1 MKIEI
6 SRIECANNGIEVKD
20 GTNPIDPNDLDF
32 RTDLEYIKGY
42 TSHVFSLFFIK
53 TDGLYFNLVRKNESR
68 GGFDA
73 ICMYINKGI
82 KNSVPVYELEE
93 TINFIKSHFDDWD
106 TIKQKGIFSKNYE
119 GSPEEKST
127 NNRPGNKWA
136 YREVG
141 FHYTLA
147 ELLEKPYQSYYT
159 GYKSIFLLDENQKD
173 LIDVTRIDNLTEEKL
188 YDSYPFKPEDDW
200 TLYKGDEALTNEI
213 PFTSDETLV
222 NLVWKRTSGDKK
234 DRYQLIRKTFTP
246 KTPNDISIKEK
257 DIQIEIFA
265 SDVSV
270 IDEKGND
277 LTEAKVTLNGKT
289 SCIVTEETHVDIDI
303 TYEGYERKTK
313 IEKDDPRAIEILYG
327 SDGQKITRVLK
338 KIAQEYKVIF
348 DDYSSIKGA
357 KYTETDQNKLKFL
370 FYKRKIQGK
379 EIHLKANIIPISII
393 TLIALVG
400 IICSIVFTV
409 KYYTEVDKKTPSP
422 TQKYSESSTEET
434 VADNNIENLVKYF
447 DTAQTYTREEL
458 SKYDQNIYQILK
470 DLDRSKLKKI
480 YETSELRDKSTKFK
494 TIYNLIINRSDIHKD
509 TLNKRKQMYADTIQV
524 SDYIDFL
531 SKNQK
536 ITSETSAGQNSHSSG
551 ATSTKTGTID
561 PNALSS

>member
-6 SRIECANNGIEVKD
+6 SRIECANNGIEIKD
-20 GTNPIDPNDLDF
+20 GNTPIDHNELDF
-32 RTDLEYIKGY
+32 RPDLDCVKGDE
-42 TSHVFSLFFIK
+42 SHVFMLFFIK

-106 TIKQKGIFSKNYE
+106 TIKQEGIFSKNYE
-119 GSPEEKST
+119 GSPEKKST

-147 ELLEKPYQSYYT
+147 ELLEKPYQYYYT

-213 PFTSDETLV
+213 PFTSDETSV

-234 DRYQLIRKTFTP
+234 DRYQTIRKTFTP
-246 KTPNDISIKEK
+246 KTPNDISIKEE
-257 DIQIEIFA
+257 DIEIEILA

-270 IDEKGND
+270 IDEKRND
-277 LTEAKVTLNGKT
+277 LTEAKVTLNGET
-289 SCIVTEETHVDIDI
+289 SCTVTEETQDKIDI
-303 TYEGYERKTK
+303 TCEGYERMSDDQRATK
-313 IEKDDPRAIEILYG
+313 ILYG
-327 SDGQKITRVLK
+327 SNTIKLK
-338 KIAQEYKVIF
+338 KSEKEY
-348 DDYSSIKGA
+348 SINFRNCPEIKNATYKGLEP
-357 KYTETDQNKLKFL
+357 KKLKL
-370 FYKRKIQGK
+370 FCHKTKVVDDKTIALSEDPR
-379 EIHLKANIIPISII
+379 LIIII

-400 IICSIVFTV
+400 IICSIVFGV
-409 KYYTEVDKKTPSP
+409 KYFTSTSENTNSP
-422 TQKYSESSTEET
+422 TEET
-434 VADNNIENLVKYF
+434 TETGTEQQNETSKLVKYF
-447 DTAQTYTREEL
+447 KERTEYTKKDLEEL
-458 SKYDQNIYQILK
+458 KPGLFETLITFDKDKIKRYNPTPFYD
-470 DLDRSKLKKI
+470 S
-480 YETSELRDKSTKFK
+480 SEKFRE
-494 TIYNLIINRSDIHKD
+494 IYNLIINLSKI
-509 TLNKRKQMYADTIQV
+509 NDTILT
-524 SDYIDFL
+524 SKKKEYEDKIPINDYINFL
-531 SKNQK
+531 KQYQQGPKNV
-536 ITSETSAGQNSHSSG
+536 EPSAQNPHNSNAG
-551 ATSTKTGTID
+551 NGKNVTID
-561 PNALSS
+561 PNAV

>member
-6 SRIECANNGIEVKD
+6 SRIECANNGIEIKD
-20 GTNPIDPNDLDF
+20 GNTPIDHNELDF
-32 RTDLEYIKGY
+32 RPDLDCVKGDE
-42 TSHVFSLFFIK
+42 SHVFMLFFIK

-106 TIKQKGIFSKNYE
+106 TIKQEGIFSKNYE
-119 GSPEEKST
+119 GSPEKKST

-147 ELLEKPYQSYYT
+147 ELLEKPYQYYYT

-213 PFTSDETLV
+213 PFTSDETSV

-234 DRYQLIRKTFTP
+234 DRYQPIRKTFTP
-246 KTPNDISIKEK
+246 KTPNDISIKEE
-257 DIQIEIFA
+257 DIEIEILA

-270 IDEKGND
+270 IDEKRND

-313 IEKDDPRAIEILYG
+313 IKKDDPRAIEILYG
-327 SDGQKITRVLK
+327 SNGQKITRVLT
-338 KIAQEYKVIF
+338 KIAQEYDVIF

-370 FYKRKIQGK
+370 FYKRKIKGE

-409 KYYTEVDKKTPSP
+409 KYFTLTSENTNSP
-422 TQKYSESSTEET
+422 TEET
-434 VADNNIENLVKYF
+434 TETGTEQQNETSKLVKYLEERTEYTKKELEGLKPGLF
-447 DTAQTYTREEL
+447 D
-458 SKYDQNIYQILK
+458 ILITFDK
-470 DLDRSKLKKI
+470 DKIKI
-480 YETSELRDKSTKFK
+480 YHNTPFYDSSKNFQK
-494 TIYNLIINRSDIHKD
+494 IYNLIINRFDINNDILKE
-509 TLNKRKQMYADTIQV
+509 RKKMYADTIQV
-524 SDYIDFL
+524 NDYMNFL
-531 SKNQK
+531 SRYQEPKDEK
-536 ITSETSAGQNSHSSG
+536 RPAQNPHSSD
-551 ATSTKTGTID
+551 ARNKKTETKD
-561 PNALSS
+561 LNALTSQ

>member
-6 SRIECANNGIEVKD
+6 SRIECANNGIEIKD
-20 GTNPIDPNDLDF
+20 GNTPIDHNELDF
-32 RTDLEYIKGY
+32 RPDLDCVKGDE
-42 TSHVFSLFFIK
+42 SHVFMLFFIK

-106 TIKQKGIFSKNYE
+106 TIKQEGIFSKNYE
-119 GSPEEKST
+119 GSPEKKST

-147 ELLEKPYQSYYT
+147 ELLEKPYQYYYT

-213 PFTSDETLV
+213 PFTSDETSV

-234 DRYQLIRKTFTP
+234 DRYQTIRKTFTP
-246 KTPNDISIKEK
+246 KTPNDISIKEE
-257 DIQIEIFA
+257 DIEIEILA

-270 IDEKGND
+270 IDEKRND

-313 IEKDDPRAIEILYG
+313 IKKDNPRAIEILYG
-327 SDGQKITRVLK
+327 SNGVKITRVLT
-338 KIAQEYKVIF
+338 KIAQEYDVIF

-370 FYKRKIQGK
+370 FYKRKIKGE

-400 IICSIVFTV
+400 IICSIVFGV
-409 KYYTEVDKKTPSP
+409 KYFTSTSENTNSP
-422 TQKYSESSTEET
+422 TEET
-434 VADNNIENLVKYF
+434 TETGTEQQNETSKLVKYF
-447 DTAQTYTREEL
+447 KEEKEYTKKELEEL
-458 SKYDQNIYQILK
+458 KPGLFDILITFDKDKIKRYNPTPFYD
-470 DLDRSKLKKI
+470 S
-480 YETSELRDKSTKFK
+480 SEKFQK
-494 TIYNLIINRSDIHKD
+494 IYNLIINRSDIHND

-524 SDYIDFL
+524 NDYIKFL
-531 SKNQK
+531 RNYQQGSKNKKQP
-536 ITSETSAGQNSHSSG
+536 AQNPRTSG
-551 ATSTKTGTID
+551 ARSTKSGTTD
-561 PNALSS
+561 PNVLPS

>member
-106 TIKQKGIFSKNYE
+106 TIKQEGIFSKNYE

-234 DRYQLIRKTFTP
+234 DRYQPIRKTFTP

-270 IDEKGND
+270 IDEKRND

-327 SDGQKITRVLK
+327 SNGVKITRVLK

-409 KYYTEVDKKTPSP
+409 KYFTLTSENTNSP
-422 TQKYSESSTEET
+422 TEET
-434 VADNNIENLVKYF
+434 TEMGTEQQDETSDLVKYLEER
-447 DTAQTYTREEL
+447 TEYTKKDLEEL
-458 SKYDQNIYQILK
+458 KPGLFETLITFDKDKIKRYNPTPFYD
-470 DLDRSKLKKI
+470 S
-480 YETSELRDKSTKFK
+480 SEKFQK
-494 TIYNLIINRSDIHKD
+494 IYNLIINRSYILKD

-531 SKNQK
+531 SKHQERS
-536 ITSETSAGQNSHSSG
+536 SETSASQNSHSSG
-551 ATSTKTGTID
+551 AKSTKSGTTD
-561 PNALSS
+561 PNALPS

>member
-6 SRIECANNGIEVKD
+6 SRIECANNGIEIKD
-20 GTNPIDPNDLDF
+20 GNTPIDHNELDF
-32 RTDLEYIKGY
+32 RPDLDCVKGDE
-42 TSHVFSLFFIK
+42 SHVFMLFFIK

-106 TIKQKGIFSKNYE
+106 TIKQEGIFSKNYE
-119 GSPEEKST
+119 GSPERILIK
-127 NNRPGNKWA
+127 NRPGNKWA
-136 YREVG
+136 YRVFG
-141 FHYTLA
+141 GLPYTLF

-234 DRYQLIRKTFTP
+234 DRYKPIRKTFTP

-270 IDEKGND
+270 IDEKRND

-327 SDGQKITRVLK
+327 SNGVKITRVLT
-338 KIAQEYKVIF
+338 KIAQEYDVIF

-409 KYYTEVDKKTPSP
+409 KYYTLTSENTNSP
-422 TQKYSESSTEET
+422 TEET
-434 VADNNIENLVKYF
+434 TEMGTEQQDETSNLVKYLEER
-447 DTAQTYTREEL
+447 TEYTKKDLEEL
-458 SKYDQNIYQILK
+458 KPGLFETLITFDKDKIKRYNPTPFYD
-470 DLDRSKLKKI
+470 S
-480 YETSELRDKSTKFK
+480 SEKFQK
-494 TIYNLIINRSDIHKD
+494 IYNLIINRSDINND
-509 TLNKRKQMYADTIQV
+509 TLKERKKMYADTIQV

-531 SKNQK
+531 QRHKYLETGSTQSKEARRR
-536 ITSETSAGQNSHSSG
+536 ETAKK
-551 ATSTKTGTID
+551 TKTNI
-561 PNALSS
+561 NINIIE

>member
-6 SRIECANNGIEVKD
+6 SRIECANNGIEIKD
-20 GTNPIDPNDLDF
+20 GNTPIDHNELDF
-32 RTDLEYIKGY
+32 RPDLDCFKGDE
-42 TSHVFSLFFIK
+42 SHVFMLFFIK

-119 GSPEEKST
+119 GSPEKKST

-141 FHYTLA
+141 LHYTLA

-173 LIDVTRIDNLTEEKL
+173 LINGTRVANLTTEKL

-213 PFTSDETLV
+213 PFTSDETSV

-234 DRYQLIRKTFTP
+234 DRYQLISKTFNP
-246 KTPNDISIKEK
+246 KSPNDISIKEK
-257 DIQIEIFA
+257 DIKIKILA

-270 IDEKGND
+270 IDEKRND
-277 LTEAKVTLNGKT
+277 LTEAKVTLNGET

-327 SDGQKITRVLK
+327 SNGVKITRVLT
-338 KIAQEYKVIF
+338 KIAQEYDVIF

-370 FYKRKIQGK
+370 FYKRKIKGE

-409 KYYTEVDKKTPSP
+409 KYYTEVDKNTPSP
-422 TQKYSESSTEET
+422 TQEYSESSTEET

-470 DLDRSKLKKI
+470 DLDRSKLKEN

-494 TIYNLIINRSDIHKD
+494 TMYNLIINRSDIHDD

-524 SDYIDFL
+524 NDYIKFL
-531 SKNQK
+531 RQYQEPKDEKQPAQNPHTSNPRKNV
-536 ITSETSAGQNSHSSG
+536 
-551 ATSTKTGTID
+551 TKD
-561 PNALSS
+561 PNAV

>member
-6 SRIECANNGIEVKD
+6 SRIECANNGIEIKD
-20 GTNPIDPNDLDF
+20 GNTPIDHNELDF
-32 RTDLEYIKGY
+32 RPDLDCFKGDE
-42 TSHVFSLFFIK
+42 SHVFMLFFIK

-119 GSPEEKST
+119 GSPEKKST

-141 FHYTLA
+141 LHYTLA

-173 LIDVTRIDNLTEEKL
+173 LINGTRIANLTTEKL
-188 YDSYPFKPEDDW
+188 YDSYPFKPKDDW

-213 PFTSDETLV
+213 PFTSDETSV

-234 DRYQLIRKTFTP
+234 DRYQPIRKTFTP
-246 KTPNDISIKEK
+246 KTPNDISIKEE
-257 DIQIEIFA
+257 DIKIEILA

-270 IDEKGND
+270 IDEKRND

-313 IEKDDPRAIEILYG
+313 IKKDNPRAIEILYG
-327 SDGQKITRVLK
+327 SNGQKITRVLT
-338 KIAQEYKVIF
+338 KIAQEYDVIF

-370 FYKRKIQGK
+370 FYKRKIKGE

-400 IICSIVFTV
+400 IICSIVFGV
-409 KYYTEVDKKTPSP
+409 KYFTSTSENTNSP
-422 TQKYSESSTEET
+422 TEET
-434 VADNNIENLVKYF
+434 TETGTEQQD
-447 DTAQTYTREEL
+447 
-458 SKYDQNIYQILK
+458 
-470 DLDRSKLKKI
+470 
-480 YETSELRDKSTKFK
+480 ETSELVKYLEERTEYTKKDLEKFK
-494 TIYNLIINRSDIHKD
+494 KPGLFEALITFDKDTIKIYHNTPFYDSSKNFQKIYNLIINRSNINND
-509 TLNKRKQMYADTIQV
+509 TLKERKKMYADTIQV

-531 SKNQK
+531 QRHQYLETGSTQSKEARRR
-536 ITSETSAGQNSHSSG
+536 ETAKK
-551 ATSTKTGTID
+551 TKTNKNI
-561 PNALSS
+561 NIIE

>member
-6 SRIECANNGIEVKD
+6 SRIECANNGIEIKD
-20 GTNPIDPNDLDF
+20 GNTPIDHNELDF
-32 RTDLEYIKGY
+32 RPDLDCVKGDE
-42 TSHVFSLFFIK
+42 SHVFMLFFIK

-106 TIKQKGIFSKNYE
+106 TIKQEGIFSKNYE
-119 GSPEEKST
+119 GSPEKKST

-147 ELLEKPYQSYYT
+147 ELLEKPYQYYYT

-213 PFTSDETLV
+213 PFTSDETSV

-234 DRYQLIRKTFTP
+234 DRYQTIRKTFTP
-246 KTPNDISIKEK
+246 KTPNDISIKEE
-257 DIQIEIFA
+257 DIEIEILA

-270 IDEKGND
+270 IDEKRND

-313 IEKDDPRAIEILYG
+313 IKKDDPRAIEILYG
-327 SDGQKITRVLK
+327 SNGVKITRVLT
-338 KIAQEYKVIF
+338 KIAQEYDVIF

-370 FYKRKIQGK
+370 FYKRKIKGE

-409 KYYTEVDKKTPSP
+409 KYFTLTSENTNSP
-422 TQKYSESSTEET
+422 TEET
-434 VADNNIENLVKYF
+434 TETGTEQQNETSKLVKYLEERTEYTKKELEGLKPGLF
-447 DTAQTYTREEL
+447 D
-458 SKYDQNIYQILK
+458 ILITFDK
-470 DLDRSKLKKI
+470 DKIKI
-480 YETSELRDKSTKFK
+480 YHNTPFYDSSKNFQK
-494 TIYNLIINRSDIHKD
+494 IYNLIINRFDINNDILKE
-509 TLNKRKQMYADTIQV
+509 RKKMYADTIQV
-524 SDYIDFL
+524 NDYMNFL
-531 SKNQK
+531 RQYQPKDKKQP
-536 ITSETSAGQNSHSSG
+536 AQDSHSSG
-551 ATSTKTGTID
+551 AESTKSGTKD
-561 PNALSS
+561 PNALLS

>member
-106 TIKQKGIFSKNYE
+106 TIKQEGIFSKNYE

-213 PFTSDETLV
+213 PFTSDETSV

-234 DRYQLIRKTFTP
+234 DRYQLISKTFNP
-246 KTPNDISIKEK
+246 KSPNDISIKEK
-257 DIQIEIFA
+257 DIKIKILA

-270 IDEKGND
+270 IDEKRND
-277 LTEAKVTLNGKT
+277 LTEAKVTLNGET

-327 SDGQKITRVLK
+327 SNGVKITRVLT
-338 KIAQEYKVIF
+338 KIAQEYDVIF

-370 FYKRKIQGK
+370 FYKRKIKGE

-409 KYYTEVDKKTPSP
+409 KYYTEVDKNTPSP
-422 TQKYSESSTEET
+422 TQEYSESSTEET

-470 DLDRSKLKKI
+470 DLDRSKLKEN

-494 TIYNLIINRSDIHKD
+494 TMYNLIINRSDIHDD

-524 SDYIDFL
+524 NDYIKFL
-531 SKNQK
+531 RQYQEPKDEKQPAQNPHTSNPRKNV
-536 ITSETSAGQNSHSSG
+536 
-551 ATSTKTGTID
+551 TKD
-561 PNALSS
+561 PNAV

>member
-6 SRIECANNGIEVKD
+6 SRIECANNGIEIKD
-20 GTNPIDPNDLDF
+20 GNTPIDHNELDF
-32 RTDLEYIKGY
+32 RPDLDCVKGDE
-42 TSHVFSLFFIK
+42 SHVFMLFFIK

-106 TIKQKGIFSKNYE
+106 TIKQEGIFSKNYE
-119 GSPEEKST
+119 GSPEKKST

-147 ELLEKPYQSYYT
+147 ELLEKPYQYYYT

-213 PFTSDETLV
+213 PFTSDETSV

-234 DRYQLIRKTFTP
+234 DRYQTIRKTFTP
-246 KTPNDISIKEK
+246 KTPNDISIKEE
-257 DIQIEIFA
+257 DIEIEILA

-270 IDEKGND
+270 IDEKRND

-327 SDGQKITRVLK
+327 SNGVKITRVLT
-338 KIAQEYKVIF
+338 KIAQEYDVIF

-370 FYKRKIQGK
+370 FYKRKIKGE

-409 KYYTEVDKKTPSP
+409 KYYTEVDKNTPSP
-422 TQKYSESSTEET
+422 TQEYSESSTEET

-447 DTAQTYTREEL
+447 DTAQTYTREKL

-470 DLDRSKLKKI
+470 DLDSSKLKKN

-494 TIYNLIINRSDIHKD
+494 TMYNLIINRSDINNDILKE
-509 TLNKRKQMYADTIQV
+509 RKKMYADTIQV
-524 SDYIDFL
+524 NDYMNFL
-531 SKNQK
+531 SKYQQGQREVVTHENERDK
-536 ITSETSAGQNSHSSG
+536 KETGNTA
-551 ATSTKTGTID
+551 KTDDVKKTF
-561 PNALSS
+561 

>member
-6 SRIECANNGIEVKD
+6 SRIECANNGIEIKD
-20 GTNPIDPNDLDF
+20 GNTPIDHNELDF
-32 RTDLEYIKGY
+32 RPDLDCVKGDE
-42 TSHVFSLFFIK
+42 SHVFMLFFIK

-106 TIKQKGIFSKNYE
+106 TIKQEGIFSKNYE

-173 LIDVTRIDNLTEEKL
+173 LVDTTKIANLTEEKL

-257 DIQIEIFA
+257 DIQIKIFA

-357 KYTETDQNKLKFL
+357 KYNGTDPNKLKFL

-409 KYYTEVDKKTPSP
+409 KYFTLTSENTNSP
-422 TQKYSESSTEET
+422 TEET
-434 VADNNIENLVKYF
+434 TEMGTEQQDETSNLVKYLEER
-447 DTAQTYTREEL
+447 TEYT
-458 SKYDQNIYQILK
+458 KK
-470 DLDRSKLKKI
+470 DLEGLKPGLFETLITFDKDKIKRYNPTPFYDSSK
-480 YETSELRDKSTKFK
+480 KFQK
-494 TIYNLIINRSDIHKD
+494 IYNLIINQITID
-509 TLNKRKQMYADTIQV
+509 DTILK
-524 SDYIDFL
+524 SKKKEYKDKIPINDYMDFL
-531 SKNQK
+531 SKYQNK
-536 ITSETSAGQNSHSSG
+536 PEKVNKPHTSVTQETERREQNPLI
-551 ATSTKTGTID
+551 ID
-561 PNALSS
+561 